1 MNKLMHFKNSK
12 GFTVIE
18 VLLTIAILGIVM
30 AAGAAALIQFFEI
43 IPLSNERMST
53 RQLAEID
60 LNRLVTLVREAKSIT
75 PSKDEP
81 IIKINEDGT
90 DIEIDFND
98 NKNTIEKND
107 NSFINN
113 VKNFDIE
120 EADADADQDNLYI
133 ITFEKCNTEDCNK
146 SVSLKTR
153 AFIRNISN

>member
-1 MNKLMHFKNSK
+1 MNKLMNFKNSE
-12 GFTVIE
+12 GFTLIE

-90 DIEIDFND
+90 DIDIDFND
-98 NKNTIEKND
+98 TTNTIEKDN
-107 NSFINN
+107 NSFISN
-113 VKNFDIE
+113 VKNFDIVE
-120 EADADADQDNLYI
+120 ADQDNLYI